1 MIEIYN
7 SSLYYLDPGTGSYLV
22 QVVLA
27 AGITLG
33 IYFKSFKNMIFGFIS
48 KLKDKKNTS

>member
-33 IYFKSFKNMIFGFIS
+33 IYFKSFKNMIVSFLS
-48 KLKDKKNTS
+48 RLKDKKNTS

>member
-27 AGITLG
+27 AGITLE
-33 IYFKSFKNMIFGFIS
+33 FI
-48 KLKDKKNTS
+48 LKVLKI